1 MIDILHFLGYVVSVK
16 SIHVD
21 KEKVRVSH
29 DWSTSKNISET
40 LSFYG
45 LATFYK
51 RFINIFSNII
61 D

>member
-1 MIDILHFLGYVVSVK
+1 MIDILHFLGYVVSVE

-21 KEKVRVSH
+21 KEKVIVIH